1 MKKQLRRLL
10 SLTMAVGLAGAVAT
24 SASAASVTLQPSG
37 YTLEVGEHAPTQ
49 IANAYHRGGNTGLF
63 TFDDFTDLAAY
74 PEAKDAVNWWLSSG
88 VTNGGKTFTTFGAD
102 DPFYR
107 YDLAFFLYRY
117 YSIVNDDGMWFYDDV
132 PINQMGSTIGMKFN
146 DAVTNVRWSGI
157 MNGVGALSAEESA
170 TGQAGVNCFDP
181 YGYVTTETLLT
192 TLFRLIN
199 YQDGTTANPEFPTS
213 ETMQVNANFDYT
225 LEALSAE
232 EANQVLAGV
241 TVSEWAK
248 PYVGAMVKAGL
259 YTPAEGDDLTGDM
272 KKVDVIQVLY
282 DICAGTG
289 GRHQMTE
296 TLLQE
301 TDETKVFDKDTTLT
315 GENWFI
321 GGETE
326 PASLNG
332 VIVRDGAKVTLN
344 NSEITYGKIS
354 AANPY
359 PLAYRW
365 GHCAHILAYGED
377 TYLTIQDSTLNYTDE
392 SSFAHQSVMGLEVEA
407 GATAH
412 LINCKTDNNTSGL
425 LCYDGTLIYED
436 CTLLASDRVTS
447 SDFFSGIVVY
457 DNTTVNQ
464 GTDTVAGGFMDE
476 AATTYVLGSDYFGAG
491 TGNQTGISTFYGY
504 DSTLVM
510 SPTSCTNNTS
520 MLSDVTSI
528 TLEDC
533 DVTYT
538 GAIANVVREGKL
550 VLKYIDCGEI
560 QLGELGED
568 EYDIS
573 ITGTEFGSFAAVR
586 LYVDG
591 STFNRPLKVYV
602 ANGCELEI
610 IYTGEAPAVDQDTS
624 ATKTVQCYANTEILP
639 EVETTNTGVVTL
651 TVA

>member
-10 SLTMAVGLAGAVAT
+10 SLGMAVCLAGAVVT
-24 SASAASVTLQPSG
+24 SASAASVTIQPSG
-37 YTLEVGEHAPTQ
+37 HTMEVGQYAPTQ
-49 IANAYHRGGNTGLF
+49 SSNAYHYGGNTGLF

-74 PEAKDAVNWWLSSG
+74 PEAEEAVNWWLSSG

-170 TGQAGVNCFDP
+170 IGQAGANCFDP
-181 YGYVTTETLLT
+181 YGYVTTEALLT

-199 YQDGTTANPEFPTS
+199 YEQGTTANPDFPTS
-213 ETMQVNANFDYT
+213 DTMQVNAHFDYT
-225 LEALSAE
+225 LDALSEE
-232 EANQVLAGV
+232 EADQVLAGA
-241 TVSEWAK
+241 TVSAWAK
-248 PYVGAMVKAGL
+248 PYVAALVKAGL
-259 YTPAEGDDLTGDM
+259 YTPAEGEDFTADM
-272 KKVDVIQVLY
+272 KKVDLIQVLY
-282 DICAGTG
+282 DVCAGTG

-296 TLLQE
+296 TLLAE
-301 TDETKVFDKDTTLT
+301 TEDTKVFDEDTTLT
-315 GENWFI
+315 GEDWFI

-326 PASLNG
+326 AASLNG
-332 VIVRDGAKVTLN
+332 VIFRDGAKVTLED
-344 NSEITYGKIS
+344 SDITYGKIRGS
-354 AANPY
+354 NPY

-365 GHCAHILAYGED
+365 GHCAHMLAYGEG
-377 TYLTIQDSTLNYTDE
+377 TYVTIRDSVLHYTDE
-392 SSFAHQSVMGLEVEA
+392 SSFAHQSVMGLEVEN

-412 LINCKTDNNTSGL
+412 LINCKTDANTSGL

-436 CTLLASDRVTS
+436 CALLASDRVTS
-447 SDFFSGIVVY
+447 SDFFSGTVIY

-464 GTDTVAGGFMDE
+464 GADTVAGGFMDE
-476 AATTYVLGSDYFGAG
+476 AATTYVVGSDYFGAG

-528 TLEDC
+528 TLEEC

-550 VLKYIDCGEI
+550 VLRYADCGQVHLG
-560 QLGELGED
+560 QLGEG

-586 LYVDG
+586 MYVDG
-591 STFNRPLKVYV
+591 TTFDRPLKVYV

-610 IYTGEAPAVDQDTS
+610 IYTGQAPVVEQDS
-624 ATKTVQCYANTEILP
+624 AATKTVQCYANTELLP
-639 EVETTNTGVVTL
+639 EVQTTNTGAVTL
-651 TVA
+651 TAA